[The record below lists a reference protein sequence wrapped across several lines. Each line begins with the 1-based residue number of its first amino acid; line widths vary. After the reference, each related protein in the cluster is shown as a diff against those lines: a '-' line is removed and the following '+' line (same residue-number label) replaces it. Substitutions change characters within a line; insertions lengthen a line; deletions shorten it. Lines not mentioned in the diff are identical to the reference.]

1 MRRVRAHMA
10 RVDPREACQMHTVLS
25 NQFIMEP
32 SHTAFAGNE
41 GYKTG
46 APAVYLP
53 PNVHYIGAL
62 DGIM

>member
-1 MRRVRAHMA
+1 MRCMPDVYSTFHF
-10 RVDPREACQMHTVLS
+10 T
-25 NQFIMEP
+25 MEP
-32 SHTAFAGNE
+32 SHTALVGDE

-53 PNVHYIGAL
+53 PNVDYIGAL